1 MFDTRCLLDFVTKS
15 EKAIETGLSFPR
27 NYLHV
32 GGQTEFG
39 LFDLKVNILDFVLNP
54 SDLQDEILDE
64 RERVRRDVLD
74 WIDSYVDF

>member
-15 EKAIETGLSFPR
+15 KSIETSLSFFW

-39 LFDLKVNILDFVLNP
+39 LFDLKVNILDFMLDP
-54 SDLQDEILDE
+54 SDLQNEILDE
-64 RERVRRDVLD
+64 REKD
-74 WIDSYVDF
+74 